1 MTDQDN
7 KSKGL
12 GDTVSKVI
20 KKVTGGKV
28 EECEP
33 CRKRREKLNKLLP
46 YRQETT
52 YENMTDEEIIKLRD
66 EQMAQTQ
73 DRQDDNEEV
82 S

>member
-1 MTDQDN
+1 MEVMAEE

-20 KKVTGGKV
+20 KKVTGGRV

-46 YRQETT
+46 YRQ
-52 YENMTDEEIIKLRD
+52 DEDK
-66 EQMAQTQ
+66 
-73 DRQDDNEEV
+73 EE